1 LLHACNSRESAAAE
15 CGGMS
20 PPHYGARVGRPSSGV
35 RLVRELPLV
44 LEPVTRDPFIDDGRP
59 GPAVPTVHA
68 AQLDRV
74 RESLLR
80 CPGSE
85 ERT

>member
-1 LLHACNSRESAAAE
+1 
-15 CGGMS
+15 MS
-20 PPHYGARVGRPSSGV
+20 PPHTAPGRAPPSGV

-44 LEPVTRDPFIDDGRP
+44 LEPVTRDPFIDDARTLAGRHQVLTP
-59 GPAVPTVHA
+59 QRA
-68 AQLDRV
+68 LV

-85 ERT
+85 ERS

>member
-1 LLHACNSRESAAAE
+1 LHTCNSRESAAAE

-20 PPHYGARVGRPSSGV
+20 PLHYSARIGRLPSGV

-44 LEPVTRDPFIDDGRP
+44 LEPVTRDPFIDDGRRIN
-59 GPAVPTVHA
+59 TS
-68 AQLDRV
+68 QRDMV

-80 CPGSE
+80 CPGLE
-85 ERT
+85 ART